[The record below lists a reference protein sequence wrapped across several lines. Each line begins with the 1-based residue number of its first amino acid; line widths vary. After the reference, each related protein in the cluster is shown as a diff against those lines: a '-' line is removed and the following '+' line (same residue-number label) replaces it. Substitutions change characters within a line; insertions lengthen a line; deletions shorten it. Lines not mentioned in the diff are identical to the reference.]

1 MKNPFRNSVVSI
13 CQLLHNVVVKIR
25 ISIEGPSSE
34 SLIDYI
40 TQVGRLFNQAALELL
55 SQDEPQDAL

>member
-1 MKNPFRNSVVSI
+1 MKNPFCNFFVSI
-13 CQLLHNVVVKIR
+13 CQLLRNVVVKIR

-55 SQDEPQDAL
+55 SQDEPEDAL

>member
-13 CQLLHNVVVKIR
+13 RQLLQYVVVKIR

-55 SQDEPQDAL
+55 SQDEPEDAL

>member
-1 MKNPFRNSVVSI
+1 MKNPFCNSVVSI
-13 CQLLHNVVVKIR
+13 CQLLRNVVVKIR

-55 SQDEPQDAL
+55 SQDEPEDAL

>member
-1 MKNPFRNSVVSI
+1 M
-13 CQLLHNVVVKIR
+13 KIR
-25 ISIEGPSSE
+25 ISIEGASSE

-55 SQDEPQDAL
+55 SQDEPEDAL